1 VRKAL
6 EAHEKGL
13 SAPSGAYRTV
23 IPVHSE
29 HDIFAKGVEQ
39 RRRLKVTVLG
49 NERRRNVAGQCA
61 PLYYSRGKVE
71 GDGLDCY
78 YLWNFE
84 ADEGYNFMALSPS
97 QIISMELTEIAF
109 SLDEL
114 DSPGKPAGNATKGP
128 GTVSN
133 T

>member
-1 VRKAL
+1 M
-6 EAHEKGL
+6 
-13 SAPSGAYRTV
+13 
-23 IPVHSE
+23 HSE

>member
-1 VRKAL
+1 
-6 EAHEKGL
+6 
-13 SAPSGAYRTV
+13 
-23 IPVHSE
+23 VHSE

-39 RRRLKVTVLG
+39 RRRLKVTFLG

-78 YLWNFE
+78 YLWDFE

-97 QIISMELTEIAF
+97 QIISMELTDHAF
-109 SLDEL
+109 DLDEL
-114 DSPGKPAGNATKGP
+114 NSPGKPAEKATKSP
-128 GTVSN
+128 DTVSG